1 MPLGILRP
9 GDAEIRAETPIGCGT
24 LGDRPAFNGDA
35 AQQYEAA
42 TVEHRPAQTIEHRA
56 KRRQREVLTPDIG
69 DIESTRVHR
78 LQRTFD
84 LSDFGGRQTIAPF
97 RLTRAHISGEPDG
110 RALDR
115 PTRRCHDVYSG
126 GGHWIS
132 PANHQTQH
140 MPRGFIGIP
149 STWHAS
155 CLKTQDAERRRG
167 AAMWD
172 WSTFF
177 HYLHSWYLIK
187 GAGISLA
194 LSIGAMAIG
203 LVFGTIAA
211 LMRRSNRWLLRE
223 PASFYVW
230 LFRGT
235 PVLVQLIIIYTGLP
249 QLGIKLGVIPAALIG
264 LGVNE
269 GAYLAE
275 IIRAGISAVP
285 RGQFEA
291 ARAIGMTRATIMR
304 VVVMPQALRI
314 IIPPLGNAFNG
325 LMKTSSLA
333 SVISMEEL
341 LRRTE
346 LLIQVQFKVLEI
358 FIVAAIYYLILTTLW
373 GFVQQRLE
381 AHFSRSV
388 TASDRG
394 RGPATAK
401 LRLNDVVLSHDAT

>member
-1 MPLGILRP
+1 
-9 GDAEIRAETPIGCGT
+9 
-24 LGDRPAFNGDA
+24 
-35 AQQYEAA
+35 
-42 TVEHRPAQTIEHRA
+42 
-56 KRRQREVLTPDIG
+56 
-69 DIESTRVHR
+69 
-78 LQRTFD
+78 
-84 LSDFGGRQTIAPF
+84 
-97 RLTRAHISGEPDG
+97 
-110 RALDR
+110 
-115 PTRRCHDVYSG
+115 
-126 GGHWIS
+126 
-132 PANHQTQH
+132 
-140 MPRGFIGIP
+140 
-149 STWHAS
+149 
-155 CLKTQDAERRRG
+155 
-167 AAMWD
+167 MWD
-172 WSTFF
+172 WSTFI
-177 HYLHSWYLIK
+177 HYLHSFYLIE

-203 LVFGTIAA
+203 LMLGTIAA
-211 LMRRSNRWLLRE
+211 LMRRSRRRLLRG

-249 QLGIKLGVIPAALIG
+249 QLGVISSALIG
-264 LGVNE
+264 LGVNG

-291 ARAIGMTRATIMR
+291 ARAIGMTRAVTMR

-358 FIVAAIYYLILTTLW
+358 FIVAALYYLVLTTLC
-373 GFVQQRLE
+373 GFVQDPLRVEARLPG
-381 AHFSRSV
+381 RPLDGCGP
-388 TASDRG
+388 TAR
-394 RGPATAK
+394 AI
-401 LRLNDVVLSHDAT
+401 LRA

>member
-1 MPLGILRP
+1 M
-9 GDAEIRAETPIGCGT
+9 
-24 LGDRPAFNGDA
+24 
-35 AQQYEAA
+35 
-42 TVEHRPAQTIEHRA
+42 
-56 KRRQREVLTPDIG
+56 
-69 DIESTRVHR
+69 
-78 LQRTFD
+78 
-84 LSDFGGRQTIAPF
+84 LS
-97 RLTRAHISGEPDG
+97 H
-110 RALDR
+110 
-115 PTRRCHDVYSG
+115 G
-126 GGHWIS
+126 GG
-132 PANHQTQH
+132 
-140 MPRGFIGIP
+140 
-149 STWHAS
+149 
-155 CLKTQDAERRRG
+155 
-167 AAMWD
+167 AAYVWD
-172 WSTFF
+172 WQTFF
-177 HYLHSWYLIK
+177 HYLHSLYLIQ

-194 LSIGAMAIG
+194 LSIGAMIIG
-203 LVFGTIAA
+203 LTCGLLAA
-211 LMRRSNRWLLRE
+211 LMRMSPHRWIRE
-223 PASFYVW
+223 PAHIYVW

-249 QLGIKLGVIPAALIG
+249 QLGIKLGVVSSALIG

-291 ARAIGMTRATIMR
+291 ARAIGMTRATTMR

-358 FIVAAIYYLILTTLW
+358 FVVAALYYLLLTTLW

-388 TASDRG
+388 TASNRSRDKAARIDLSE
-394 RGPATAK
+394 A
-401 LRLNDVVLSHDAT
+401 VLTHDAT

>member
-1 MPLGILRP
+1 
-9 GDAEIRAETPIGCGT
+9 
-24 LGDRPAFNGDA
+24 
-35 AQQYEAA
+35 
-42 TVEHRPAQTIEHRA
+42 
-56 KRRQREVLTPDIG
+56 
-69 DIESTRVHR
+69 
-78 LQRTFD
+78 
-84 LSDFGGRQTIAPF
+84 
-97 RLTRAHISGEPDG
+97 
-110 RALDR
+110 
-115 PTRRCHDVYSG
+115 
-126 GGHWIS
+126 
-132 PANHQTQH
+132 
-140 MPRGFIGIP
+140 
-149 STWHAS
+149 
-155 CLKTQDAERRRG
+155 
-167 AAMWD
+167 MWD

-194 LSIGAMAIG
+194 LSVGAMAIG
-203 LVFGTIAA
+203 LMFGTIAA
-211 LMRRSNRWLLRE
+211 LMRRSNHRLLRE

-249 QLGIKLGVIPAALIG
+249 QLGIKLGVVASALIG

-291 ARAIGMTRATIMR
+291 ARAIGMTRATTMR

-358 FIVAAIYYLILTTLW
+358 FIVAAIYYLVLTTLW

-394 RGPATAK
+394 RGPVAAN